1 MYRRITMYH
10 KRIKEMT
17 RFELLNFIQKVIDE
31 KQDPNELSKE
41 IIKNRIEKTKRIGT
55 WYFEQHQRL
64 LRAKNNNDKEG
75 VRHDLTNEYEIAKFL
90 RKSQRCFDKTD
101 HLKSII

>member
-1 MYRRITMYH
+1 MYH

-41 IIKNRIEKTKRIGT
+41 IIINRIEKDKKLGT

-64 LRAKNNNDKEG
+64 LRVKNEDYKEG
-75 VRHDLTNEYEIAKFL
+75 ARHDLTNEYEIAKFL
-90 RKSQRCFDKTD
+90 KRSQRCFDKAD

>member
-1 MYRRITMYH
+1 MYRRIAMYH

-41 IIKNRIEKTKRIGT
+41 IIINRIEKDKKLGT

-64 LRAKNNNDKEG
+64 LRVKNEDYKEG
-75 VRHDLTNEYEIAKFL
+75 ARHDLTNEYEIAKFL
-90 RKSQRCFDKTD
+90 KRSQRCLDKAD

>member
-41 IIKNRIEKTKRIGT
+41 IIINRIEKDKKLGT

-64 LRAKNNNDKEG
+64 LRAKNDGYKEG
-75 VRHDLTNEYEIAKFL
+75 ARHDLTNEYEIAKFL
-90 RKSQRCFDKTD
+90 RRSQRCFDKAD
-101 HLKSII
+101 HLKSMI